1 MRTNKRT
8 AQLIVIASMLV
19 LVIFFIFWGLDIKAK
34 KDFNKTVQN
43 PISENYENPIADQKI
58 LNEEWEIFQRI
69 YLKEK
74 KDNPEFI
81 KDVLEEYQKRRYI
94 TLDGISIPG
103 SSDFSSLGEF
113 SAVNYYATL
122 LNKSWADNKEKR
134 EQLKTATKHIGVS
147 ILIVDAIADHDYKVL
162 NSIFEN
168 AINSDN
174 ENKRNAVIG
183 ALDNYFG
190 FYDQFIYEQ
199 LLSSDSKISQNIL
212 LRKMDKIIPVVKLK
226 YIEE

>member
-1 MRTNKRT
+1 MKISKRT
-8 AQLIVIASMLV
+8 AKLIIIPSMLV
-19 LVIFFIFWGLDIKAK
+19 VVILLIFWGLDLKAK
-34 KDFNKTVQN
+34 KDFNETVQT
-43 PISENYENPIADQKI
+43 PISKNYETPLANQKI
-58 LNEEWEIFQRI
+58 LNEEWKIFQRI

-74 KDNPEFI
+74 NDNPEFI
-81 KDVLEEYQKRRYI
+81 KNVLGNYQKQRYI
-94 TLDGISIPG
+94 TLDGISVPG
-103 SSDFSSLGEF
+103 TSNLGEF

-134 EQLKTATKHIGVS
+134 DELKSSTKKNIGTS
-147 ILIVDAIADHDYKVL
+147 IIIVDAIAENNYKAL
-162 NSIFEN
+162 NLIFEN

-174 ENKRNAVIG
+174 ENKRNAIIG

-199 LLSSDSKISQNIL
+199 LLSSNSKISQNIL
-212 LRKMDKIIPVVKLK
+212 LRKLDSLIPVVKLK

>member
-1 MRTNKRT
+1 MKMTKKMT
-8 AQLIVIASMLV
+8 KLVTILLTLV
-19 LVIFFIFWGLDIKAK
+19 LVIFFIFWGLDLKAK
-34 KDFNKTVQN
+34 KDFNEIVQA
-43 PISENYENPIADQKI
+43 PISKDYENPLADQKI
-58 LNEEWEIFQRI
+58 LDEEWKIFQRI

-74 KDNPEFI
+74 NDNAEFI
-81 KDVLEEYQKRRYI
+81 KNVLNEYQKRRYI

-103 SSDFSSLGEF
+103 TSDFSSLGEF
-113 SAVNYYATL
+113 PAVNYYATL
-122 LNKSWADNKEKR
+122 LNKSWIDNKEKR

-147 ILIVDAIADHDYKVL
+147 ILIVDAIADNNYKAL
-162 NSIFEN
+162 NLIFES

-199 LLSSDSKISQNIL
+199 LLSSNSKISQNIL
-212 LRKMDKIIPVVKLK
+212 LRKLDNLIPVVKLK